1 MHRLIMTST
10 AYRQSLRVDPLQQEV
25 DPENQL
31 YGGARLRRLDAESF
45 RDAVLSVCGTLD
57 HQIGGPPIPVMADSV
72 GRWILGI
79 ENIKDGRAGAA
90 TDLGAQEFRRSL
102 YVEVRRSRPLSV
114 LESFDWP
121 TMTPNCEIRRDST
134 VATQSLMLINSDR
147 MVQSAGELAQR
158 VRRELALPAGREA
171 AERAGREGAEE
182 TDDAI
187 VRLWKIIYG
196 REPTSDER
204 RSASEFLDDQ
214 TRQFQRG
221 DDAGSASK
229 ISPPQQAL
237 AVLCQMLL
245 CSNEFLYVD

>member
-90 TDLGAQEFRRSL
+90 KDLGAQEFRRSL

-158 VRRELALPAGREA
+158 VRRELAQQV
-171 AERAGREGAEE
+171 GREGADEA
-182 TDDAI
+182 DAAI
-187 VRLWKIIYG
+187 MRLWKIIYG
-196 REPTSDER
+196 RQPSPDQR
-204 RSASEFLDDQ
+204 RRASEFLDDQ
-214 TRQFQRG
+214 TRQFQQSH
-221 DDAGSASK
+221 DAGAAAK
-229 ISPPQQAL
+229 ISPPEQAL